1 MLSVYFVNRWVFVI
15 KKGYQAIDETVE
27 SSVVTKVKGVALTN
41 TAGSGA
47 HLWGPEDYVIPQQV
61 SLLFTFV

>member
-1 MLSVYFVNRWVFVI
+1 MV
-15 KKGYQAIDETVE
+15 KKGYQAIDETIE

-41 TAGSGA
+41 TTGRGA

-61 SLLFTFV
+61 SISLAMNVKCF